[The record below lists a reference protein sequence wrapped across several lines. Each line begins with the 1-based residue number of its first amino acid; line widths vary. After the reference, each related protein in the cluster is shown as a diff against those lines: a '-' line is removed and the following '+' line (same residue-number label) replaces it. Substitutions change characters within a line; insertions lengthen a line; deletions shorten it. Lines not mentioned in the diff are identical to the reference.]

1 MTASLGVPRR
11 CSRRPARS
19 FQNRLLHELVGRGQ
33 ATALIFG
40 TPAHRRNAYCGLM
53 LDRLVAEADGFR
65 SKVVNLAA
73 NEDVAI
79 VFTATDAAH
88 DVTVGGAA

>member
-1 MTASLGVPRR
+1 
-11 CSRRPARS
+11 
-19 FQNRLLHELVGRGQ
+19 
-33 ATALIFG
+33 
-40 TPAHRRNAYCGLM
+40 M